1 MKDLTPF
8 PLQNFQPVTPIDV
21 VKENV
26 FAPVTARGHVTNG
39 TDKLCREFTADV
51 GMLDLTILHY
61 KGNEYAYNILLNL

>member
-26 FAPVTARGHVTNG
+26 FAPVTAREDVVKG
-39 TDKLCREFTADV
+39 TSKLQAKEACHAESLRL
-51 GMLDLTILHY
+51 MLECWT
-61 KGNEYAYNILLNL
+61 